1 MRVGHMTFLEETI
14 VGPAD
19 ITTLEDPAEKSEERG
34 RREKGNMLT
43 LFCSISSCPCEHLH
57 LLQL

>member
-1 MRVGHMTFLEETI
+1 MTFLEETI

>member
-1 MRVGHMTFLEETI
+1 MTRVGHMTYLEETI

-34 RREKGNMLT
+34 RGEKWDTLMLY
-43 LFCSISSCPCEHLH
+43 SISSCPCEHLH